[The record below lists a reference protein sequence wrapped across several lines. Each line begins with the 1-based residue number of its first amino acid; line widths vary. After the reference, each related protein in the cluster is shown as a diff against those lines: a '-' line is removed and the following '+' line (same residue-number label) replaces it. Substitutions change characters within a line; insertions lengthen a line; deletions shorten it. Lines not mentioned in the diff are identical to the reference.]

1 MVFQG
6 KRPQSHK
13 IVYNDAEIDSVRQRL
28 LAEREDLQ
36 REDAQ
41 GAEDRGTVVLDQS
54 SVGRLSRMDAM
65 QRQAMA
71 EATHR
76 RRNARKGRIEA
87 ALVRMNEDEFGYCQ
101 DCGEAIAVERLRL
114 DPTVANCV
122 TCARG

>member
-1 MVFQG
+1 MVYQG
-6 KRPQSHK
+6 KRPQGQK
-13 IVYNDAEIDSVRQRL
+13 IVYNDAEIDSFRQRL
-28 LAEREDLQ
+28 LAEREELQ
-36 REDAQ
+36 REDVQ
-41 GAEDRGTVVLDQS
+41 GAEDRGTVMLDQS

-87 ALVRMNEDEFGYCQ
+87 TLARLNDGEFGYCQ
-101 DCGEAIAVERLRL
+101 DCGEAIAVERLKL

-122 TCARG
+122 GCARS